1 MIPNRLIFIWLGAKF
16 PWSGGIAIRSAYN
29 VQKPESIWLV
39 HEGMEQKGDGWDLVK
54 DIPGLEVIPV
64 KDSHFEG
71 LNDNG
76 LCLELFKTLKSP
88 ASRANLLRLALLYKC
103 GGVYMDTDVIVV
115 KELGG
120 LMEQHGFVGVEPVA
134 LPAGLFK
141 SINPFRWI
149 YCGLQFAFREFC
161 ARLPGG
167 YKLFRWAERGF
178 SASVNNAVI
187 GAEPGNETIRKAFQ
201 FIKEM
206 PETERL
212 KRYRLGTRL
221 LQNVTRNKSS
231 DSMLVLPAK
240 YFYPLGPEI
249 SAHWFKAKTS
259 NKLESLLQKETCVV
273 HWYNS
278 VEGRFLKTKVS
289 AEWVKNNPT
298 TAFSALANEVV
309 NQNKN

>member
-1 MIPNRLIFIWLGAKF
+1 MQKSQVFFTDFRT
-16 PWSGGIAIRSAYN
+16 IAF
-29 VQKPESIWLV
+29 
-39 HEGMEQKGDGWDLVK
+39 GDGLPTKLKKLMKKAGIGNIDMDGKFVAIK
-54 DIPGLEVIPV
+54 M
-64 KDSHFEG
+64 HFGEAG
-71 LNDNG
+71 NISFLRPNY
-76 LCLELFKTLKSP
+76 
-88 ASRANLLRLALLYKC
+88 ARAV
-103 GGVYMDTDVIVV
+103 GDVV

-289 AEWVKNNPT
+289 AEWVKKNPT